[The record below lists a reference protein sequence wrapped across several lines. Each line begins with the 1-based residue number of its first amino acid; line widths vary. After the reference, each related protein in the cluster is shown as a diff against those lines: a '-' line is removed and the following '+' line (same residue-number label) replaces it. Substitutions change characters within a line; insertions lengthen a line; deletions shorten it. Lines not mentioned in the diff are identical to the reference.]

1 MHTSRGGWSFAFLPD
16 RYYRRK
22 YQSGLLHCHS
32 KTRSG
37 FQKPN
42 PVGTIPYFLFI
53 TPVGTI
59 LDRWNFTR
67 PGLSSFVKIAP
78 TGFLSCASR
87 HAFTFL
93 HAAVTTLTM
102 LNQLQRCAGYTLP
115 HSTFPELALFRIFA
129 CIQHQIPVGFFAS
142 LAGTDRYYLPFFFY
156 PDRVINTPIMTKN
169 IQNAILSQPKKQ

>member
-1 MHTSRGGWSFAFLPD
+1 M
-16 RYYRRK
+16 
-22 YQSGLLHCHS
+22 HCHS

-37 FQKPN
+37 FQIPN

-53 TPVGTI
+53 TPVRPI

-67 PGLSSFVKIAP
+67 PGLSSFAKIAP

-87 HAFTFL
+87 HTFTFL

-129 CIQHQIPVGFFAS
+129 CIQYQIPVGLFAS
-142 LAGTDRYYLPFFFY
+142 LGDTDRYYMQFDLLMAHLKFL
-156 PDRVINTPIMTKN
+156 VVKNTWIWNKKHIIQWKN
-169 IQNAILSQPKKQ
+169 RKNWVV